1 MPGGGGCA
9 RGCFRGGGA
18 YQSRMKPLL
27 VCLLFFC
34 PWCLG
39 AEEPKCALPG
49 YAYAWGDE
57 FDGAKLD
64 GSRWSF
70 RTGERFLST
79 HRNENV
85 TVKDGCLLLT
95 GRKDGE
101 GKTPYTCGGVISKR
115 LFRYAYYE
123 ARFKVPAGAGWHTSF
138 WTMRNWA
145 KAADGPNLELDICEN
160 ESSRPNS
167 YGVNT
172 HQWIPGPHKGAGHK
186 VVKTPSLAEDFHVWS
201 CEFTPEDIRFF
212 FDGQVVQQLDAKQSQ
227 HGDMQVWLTLIA
239 APSLGGV
246 KAVDDARLPAVAAY
260 DYVRVFVRK

>member
-1 MPGGGGCA
+1 MPAGREDA
-9 RGCFRGGGA
+9 RGCHEGLGSYVG
-18 YQSRMKPLL
+18 RMKPL
-27 VCLLFFC
+27 VFCALLFC
-34 PWCLG
+34 SCCLG

-49 YAYAWGDE
+49 YDYVWGDE
-57 FDGAKLD
+57 FDGDKLD
-64 GSRWSF
+64 ETRWSY
-70 RTGERFLST
+70 RTGERYLST
-79 HRNENV
+79 HRKENV
-85 TVKDGCLLLT
+85 AVKDGQLLLT

-115 LFRYAYYE
+115 LFRYGYYE

-138 WTMRNWA
+138 WAMRNWA
-145 KAADGPNLELDICEN
+145 KAADGPNLEIDICEN

-186 VVKTPSLAEDFHVWS
+186 VVKTPSLAADFHVWG
-201 CEFTPEDIRFF
+201 CEFTPDDIRFF

-227 HGDMQVWLTLIA
+227 HGDMQVWLTMIA

-246 KAVDDARLPAVAAY
+246 KAVDDDRLPAVAAY

>member
-1 MPGGGGCA
+1 MPGDREDA
-9 RGCFRGGGA
+9 RGCHPGDGPYLG
-18 YQSRMKPLL
+18 RMKLLCCCALLL
-27 VCLLFFC
+27 VT
-34 PWCLG
+34 WCHG
-39 AEEPKCALPG
+39 AEEPKCPLPG
-49 YAYAWGDE
+49 YAYVWGDE

-64 GSRWSF
+64 GSRWNY

-85 TVKDGCLLLT
+85 AVKDGHLVLI

-101 GKTPYTCGGVISKR
+101 GKTPYASGGIISKR
-115 LFRYAYYE
+115 LFRYGYYE

-138 WTMRNWA
+138 WMMRNWA
-145 KAADGPNLELDICEN
+145 NAADGPNLELDVCEN

-186 VVKTPSLAEDFHVWS
+186 VVKTPSLAADFHVWG
-201 CEFTPEDIRFF
+201 CEFTPDDIRFF
-212 FDGQVVQQLDAKQSQ
+212 FEGQVVQQLDAKQSQ

-246 KAVDDARLPAVAAY
+246 KAVDDAQLPAEARY